1 MTRRLLKSNSPA
13 GGCNRGSPGNRG
25 SPRNRG
31 SPGNR
36 GSPRNKGSLRSY
48 GSAIDTYNAR
58 RFIKVPKCPE
68 VYESGRSA
76 RRLMKVAE
84 VSGTKSATGI

>member
-1 MTRRLLKSNSPA
+1 MKIV
-13 GGCNRGSPGNRG
+13 C
-25 SPRNRG
+25 NRG

-48 GSAIDTYNAR
+48 GSAIDTCKAR
-58 RFIKVPKCPE
+58 RFMKVPKRPE
-68 VYESGRSA
+68 VYENGRSA

-84 VSGTKSATGI
+84 VSGTKSAIGI